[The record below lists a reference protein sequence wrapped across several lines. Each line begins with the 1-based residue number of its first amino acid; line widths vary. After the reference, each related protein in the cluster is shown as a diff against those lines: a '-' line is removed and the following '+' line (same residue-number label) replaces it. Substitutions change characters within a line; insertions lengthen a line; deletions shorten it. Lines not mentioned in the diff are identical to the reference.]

1 MKETYRENP
10 KSLFLSSSYP
20 SLVLSF
26 SLSISL
32 SCKVS
37 TFSPC
42 GKNEC
47 WVCVALCSDKSA
59 WALLI
64 YIVSFLLCS
73 LCVLCNRF
81 AISMASNFQR
91 LSSFEMLLW
100 SRYAA
105 RTLTVC
111 VCVLIRYHGIIHF
124 WRYQVSPSS
133 FSWIQSCLSSLERK
147 SSFFSCL
154 PFLLSSSYRHGVL
167 MVPLSLPALVRAVD
181 MSHADLCVRVCV
193 CVH

>member
-133 FSWIQSCLSSLERK
+133 WRCFPEYRVVSVFFLERK
-147 SSFFSCL
+147 
-154 PFLLSSSYRHGVL
+154 SSYRHGVL
-167 MVPLSLPALVRAVD
+167 MVPLSLPTLVRAVD
-181 MSHADLCVRVCV
+181 MSHAASVRPTDPVPPI
-193 CVH
+193 

>member
-81 AISMASNFQR
+81 AISMASNFQW
-91 LSSFEMLLW
+91 LFSFEMLLW

-105 RTLTVC
+105 RTLSVC
-111 VCVLIRYHGIIHF
+111 VCVCSHKIPWNNSFLEI
-124 WRYQVSPSS
+124 SS
-133 FSWIQSCLSSLERK
+133 ESVVMEMFSWIQSCL
-147 SSFFSCL
+147 CL
-154 PFLLSSSYRHGVL
+154 LLGEKVFISPWRSDGSTE
-167 MVPLSLPALVRAVD
+167 PANAG
-181 MSHADLCVRVCV
+181 
-193 CVH
+193 